1 MPPDLNDITDQIS
14 LTPFQALGI
23 PIALVGAVFLALG
36 AQFQSRG
43 VSKVEQRSG
52 IEASGGLTRAHL
64 LALLSRPSWVA
75 GTLMLG
81 LAIVLQLI
89 SLGIAPLIVVQ
100 PLGAVALVITAVVN
114 ARMTKT
120 PIDRLSIR
128 AISLCVG
135 GVGLFVLFAALFAKE
150 TPISNRQL
158 VIILV
163 ILAVVLLLFGVS
175 YAYLRRRFKAI
186 AYILG
191 AGVLYGFVA
200 TLAKVVIVRIRTGD
214 FELLTLVCVL
224 ALLAAAALGAYF
236 VQNAYASGPPDLV
249 IAGLTVVDPLVAVGI
264 GVIVLGE
271 ASEAPLYA
279 VIAFVVS
286 AAVAIFG
293 VFQLAKFHPQIK

>member
-1 MPPDLNDITDQIS
+1 VPLDLNDITDQIS

-43 VSKVEQRSG
+43 VAKVEERSG
-52 IEASGGLTRAHL
+52 VLATGGLNRRHL
-64 LALLSRPSWVA
+64 FALLSRPSWVV

-100 PLGAVALVITAVVN
+100 PLGAVALVITAILN
-114 ARMTKT
+114 ARMTKS
-120 PIDRLSIR
+120 PLGPRSIR
-128 AISLCVG
+128 SISLCVG
-135 GVGLFVLFAALFAKE
+135 GVGLFVLFAALYAKE
-150 TPISNRQL
+150 TPISTVQL

-163 ILAVVLLLFGVS
+163 ILAVVLVLFGVGF
-175 YAYLRRRFKAI
+175 AYLRRRFKAI

-214 FELLTLVCVL
+214 FEFLTVVCVV
-224 ALLAAAALGAYF
+224 ALVTAAALGAYF
-236 VQNAYASGPPDLV
+236 VQNAYSSGPPDLV

-279 VIAFVVS
+279 VIAFVIS

>member
-1 MPPDLNDITDQIS
+1 VPPELNDITDQIS

-23 PIALVGAVFLALG
+23 PIALVGAVFLAFG
-36 AQFQSRG
+36 AQYQSRG
-43 VSKVEQRSG
+43 VAKVERATGVQ
-52 IEASGGLTRAHL
+52 ATGGLNRRHL
-64 LALLSRPSWVA
+64 LALLSRPSWVF

-81 LAIVLQLI
+81 GAIVLQLI

-100 PLGAVALVITAVVN
+100 PLGAVALVITAILN

-120 PIDRLSIR
+120 SLGPRSVR
-128 AISLCVG
+128 AIILCVS

-150 TPISNRQL
+150 RPVTTRQL

-163 ILAVVLLLFGVS
+163 ILAVVLVLFAIGFV
-175 YAYLRRRFKAI
+175 YLRRRFKAL
-186 AYILG
+186 AYIIG

-214 FELLTLVCVL
+214 VELLTMVCIV
-224 ALLAAAALGAYF
+224 ALLVAAVLGAYF
-236 VQNAYASGPPDLV
+236 VQNAYATGPPDLV
-249 IAGLTVVDPLVAVGI
+249 IAGLTVIDPLVAVGI

-286 AAVAIFG
+286 AAVAIYG

>member
-43 VSKVEQRSG
+43 VSKVEQRTG
-52 IEASGGLTRAHL
+52 IEASGGLTSAHL

-163 ILAVVLLLFGVS
+163 ILAVVLLLFGAG

>member
-1 MPPDLNDITDQIS
+1 MPPDLNDITEQIS

-23 PIALVGAVFLALG
+23 PIALIGAVFLALG

-43 VSKVEQRSG
+43 VTKVEEQSG
-52 IEASGGLTRAHL
+52 VQATGGLTRAHL
-64 LALLSRPSWVA
+64 MALVSRPSWVL

-81 LAIVLQLI
+81 LAIVLQLL

-114 ARMTKT
+114 ARVTKT
-120 PIDRLSIR
+120 PLDAPSVR
-128 AISLCVG
+128 AIAICVG
-135 GVGLFVLFAALFAKE
+135 GVGLFVLFAAVFAKE
-150 TPISNRQL
+150 TPISTRQL
-158 VIILV
+158 LTILA
-163 ILAVVLLLFGVS
+163 ILAVVLVVFGVG

-214 FELLTLVCVL
+214 FELLTVVCIV
-224 ALLAAAALGAYF
+224 ALLSAAALGAYF

-279 VIAFVVS
+279 VVAFVVS